1 MFNLDSA
8 IQYSYVTVS
17 VAVLMT
23 SPRLAE
29 MVAVVLLV
37 TLDVVIVKP
46 TEVLPAGIVTVVGVL
61 AAGWLLEI

>member
-1 MFNLDSA
+1 M
-8 IQYSYVTVS
+8 
-17 VAVLMT
+17 MT
-23 SPRLAE
+23 APRLAE

-37 TLDVVIVKP
+37 TLDVVMVKL